1 MARSSIR
8 STTVRRLLRGLLAGA
23 ALTLL
28 GSACASTNTYPI
40 DFFSE
45 MHYQKSFRAQ
55 EPPRLDVPAGVV
67 PVTGGEPQYT
77 LEEARNLRNPL
88 ANDPQAAARGQE
100 LYAANCVSCHGPQG
114 EGNGPMSAYWRAVQG
129 SVPPTN
135 LKDPAVV
142 ARTDG
147 ELFWILTYGYTSPE
161 NQVQYPHNITNMP
174 AYGKLLTPEQRWALV
189 SYIRELQKQ

>member
-1 MARSSIR
+1 MARSSIH

-23 ALTLL
+23 ALALL

-174 AYGKLLTPEQRWALV
+174 AFGKLLTPEQRWALV